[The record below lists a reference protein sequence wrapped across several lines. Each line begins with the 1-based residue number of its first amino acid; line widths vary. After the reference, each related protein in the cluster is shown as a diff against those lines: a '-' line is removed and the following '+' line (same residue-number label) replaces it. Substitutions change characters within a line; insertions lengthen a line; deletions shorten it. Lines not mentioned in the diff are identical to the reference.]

1 MTPIYLD
8 VETSGFSHQ
17 DAVLEVGA
25 VATEGDAILD
35 SFSMVC
41 NPGEGVLMRPTL
53 DDALRVNGL
62 TREELAA
69 APPIEQVASFFR
81 EWLAVFGA
89 SRLHAYNN
97 QFDSRFL
104 TPAPWRINSL
114 SWGACVMK
122 TVACGSKY
130 IKLRDAAVRFGLD
143 WDTEQA
149 HGALYDAKMAHRVH
163 RAFMK
168 RNGMVRV

>member
-8 VETSGFSHQ
+8 LETSGFSHS
-17 DAVLEVGA
+17 DSVLEIAA
-25 VATEGDAILD
+25 VATEGDSILD

-53 DDALRVNGL
+53 DDALAVNGI
-62 TREELAA
+62 TREELRD
-69 APPIEQVASFFR
+69 APGIDQVASWFR
-81 EWLAVFGA
+81 EWLQVFGE

-97 QFDSRFL
+97 DFDSRFL
-104 TPAPWRINSL
+104 GAHPWKINRL

-122 TVACGSKY
+122 TVAAGRKY
-130 IKLRDAAVRFGLD
+130 CKLREAAARFSIDLD
-143 WDTEQA
+143 VTQT
-149 HGALYDAKMAHRVH
+149 HRALYDAKLAHRVH
-163 RAFMK
+163 RAFLK